1 MYDACSERSRFE
13 GARAANR
20 VPRRD
25 TAAEEARVEA
35 ALDERLRHVAPDVE
49 AIGAV
54 HGHRLVRLQL
64 GDPLPDAIRI
74 APRRPRPEIL
84 IERHVLSR
92 PRVDNLH
99 TAAVGDLRGELL

>member
-54 HGHRLVRLQL
+54 HGHRLVPLQL
-64 GDPLPDAIRI
+64 GDPLLNPIPNAARS
-74 APRRPRPEIL
+74 ARHEIL
-84 IERHVLSR
+84 IARPGLSP
-92 PRVDNLH
+92 PRAANLH
-99 TAAVGDLRGELL
+99 TAAVFDPP